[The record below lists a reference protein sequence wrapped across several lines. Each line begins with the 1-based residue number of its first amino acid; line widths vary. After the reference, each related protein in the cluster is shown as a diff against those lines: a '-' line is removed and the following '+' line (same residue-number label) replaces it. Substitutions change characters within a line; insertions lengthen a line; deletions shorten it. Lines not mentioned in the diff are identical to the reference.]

1 MHVEPH
7 PVQTQVSIAFKA
19 RTPAFKRFGITTIC
33 LIVIAV
39 VAGITLL
46 PGGVITRAIAAGTM
60 PSQPTT
66 IDGAAGN
73 QQVLLS
79 WGASENATGYL
90 IERVDLATGQAI
102 QLPTLVT
109 GTSSTV
115 GALAAGHWYRFRIIP
130 VNGTLQGTPS
140 TSIEIRTI
148 GFQGSYAH
156 YYVLGDSYSSGEG
169 APPYSGVKGCY
180 RSVNSYGNR
189 LGSGAPAPVIIACSG
204 AVTDDIDKITQNA
217 GLSGTQLQQLQ
228 HNPLANS
235 LITLT
240 IGGNDANFA
249 QELENCIFGLHA
261 CTSRRAA
268 ISQRIAALEPR
279 LAQVY
284 REIRSAAPGADIVV
298 LGYPLLAA
306 TPDIASCH
314 NLIIKAGLSKSEMG
328 MIRDLAGQLNQVIT
342 QAATQAGVVS
352 AAKQVEQ
359 AFAGHEVC
367 TKSQQNEWIN
377 EITGVT
383 AMIHGSF
390 HPKTAGYI
398 ADAQAVNIG
407 RAALYQTGMV
417 RLM

>member
-7 PVQTQVSIAFKA
+7 LAQTQSSIAFKA

-33 LIVIAV
+33 FIVIAV
-39 VAGITLL
+39 VAGIALL
-46 PGGVITRAIAAGTM
+46 PGGVMTRAIAAGTM
-60 PSQPTT
+60 PSQPTS

-73 QQVLLS
+73 QQVSLS
-79 WGASENATGYL
+79 WGVSENATGYL
-90 IERVDLATGQAI
+90 VEQVDLATGQVL
-102 QLPTLVT
+102 QLPTVVT
-109 GTSSTV
+109 ETSSTI
-115 GALAAGHWYRFRIIP
+115 GSLAAGHWYRFRIIP

-140 TSIEIRTI
+140 ASIEIRTI

-180 RSVNSYGNR
+180 RSVNSYGNQ
-189 LGSGAPAPVIIACSG
+189 LGQGAPVPVIIACSG

-217 GLSGTQLQQLQ
+217 GLSGTQIQQLQ
-228 HNPLANS
+228 RDPLANS

-249 QELENCIFGLHA
+249 SELENCIFGLHA

-279 LAQVY
+279 LVQVY
-284 REIRSAAPGADIVV
+284 REIRNAAPGADIIV
-298 LGYPLLAA
+298 LGYPLLTAA
-306 TPDIASCH
+306 PDVASCH
-314 NLIIKAGLSKSEMG
+314 NPLIKAGLSKSEMG
-328 MIRDLAGQLNQVIT
+328 MIRELAGQLNKVIA
-342 QAATQAGVVS
+342 QAAAQAGVVS
-352 AAKQVEQ
+352 AVSQVEQ

-367 TKSQQNEWIN
+367 TKNQQAEWIN
-377 EITGVT
+377 EITGIT
-383 AMIHGSF
+383 NMIHGSF

-398 ADAQAVNIG
+398 ADAQAVNAG
-407 RAALYQTGMV
+407 RIALYQTGMV
-417 RLM
+417 RLV